1 MNLIK
6 NIPGPVLIFMGALS
20 LSFGGLLVK
29 SFEGSTLWQI
39 LFWRS
44 LFFSLTVLAF
54 LIISYKKKTFQ
65 AFYESGLPGFFGG
78 IILSFGFC
86 GYVFAMYNTTVANTN
101 FIISLQILFLAIF
114 GYFFLKEKISAITLT
129 SIVLAISGVFLMV
142 GNSLSPGELSGNLAA
157 FTMPITFAVLI
168 MIVRKFPTV
177 DMVPAQFVAGV
188 SSCLI
193 GFLLS
198 TKIMISPNDIFLGF
212 LAGFFQVGFGF
223 IFITIG
229 ARTTPSAMVG
239 IIMLSESVLG
249 PIWAFLFVSE
259 RPSIFGLIGG
269 AIILSAVLLQFYSLL
284 KKSKKSVSNWHLNV
298 VVTLFGYGRD
308 YRIS

>member
-1 MNLIK
+1 MKIIRNL
-6 NIPGPVLIFMGALS
+6 PGPLLIFLGALS
-20 LSFGGLLVK
+20 LSFGGLIVK
-29 SFEGSTLWQI
+29 SFEGATLWQI

-44 LFFSLTVLAF
+44 LFFSLTVLTF
-54 LIISYKKKTFQ
+54 LIISYKKETFKSI
-65 AFYESGLPGFFGG
+65 YNSGLAGFVGG
-78 IILSFGFC
+78 VILSFGFC

-101 FIISLQILFLAIF
+101 FIISLQILFLAVF
-114 GYFFLKEKISAITLT
+114 GYFFLKEKISAVTLT
-129 SIVLAISGVFLMV
+129 SIILAITGVLVMV

-168 MIVRKFPTV
+168 MIVRKYPTV
-177 DMVPAQFVAGV
+177 DMVPAQFVAGIC
-188 SSCLI
+188 SCLI
-193 GFLLS
+193 GFFLS

-259 RPSIFGLIGG
+259 RPSMFGLIGG

-284 KKSKKSVSNWHLNV
+284 NKNKKSVSN
-298 VVTLFGYGRD
+298 
-308 YRIS
+308 

>member
-1 MNLIK
+1 MTILK
-6 NIPGPVLIFMGALS
+6 SLPGPLLIFLGALS
-20 LSFGGLLVK
+20 LSFGGLIVK
-29 SFEGSTLWQI
+29 SFEGATLWQI

-44 LFFSLTVLAF
+44 LFFSLTVLTF
-54 LIISYKKKTFQ
+54 LIITYKSKVLKS
-65 AFYESGLPGFFGG
+65 FYVSGLPGFIGG
-78 IILSFGFC
+78 LILSIGFC

-114 GYFFLKEKISAITLT
+114 GFFFLKEKINLITLI
-129 SIVLAISGVFLMV
+129 SIILAMSGVLLMI

-168 MIVRKFPTV
+168 MIVRKFPSV
-177 DMVPAQFVAGV
+177 DMVPAQFVAGI

-193 GFLLS
+193 GLS
-198 TKIMISPNDIFLGF
+198 FSPTIMISPHDIFLGF
-212 LAGFFQVGFGF
+212 IAGFFQIGFGF

-259 RPSIFGLIGG
+259 IPSLYGLIGG
-269 AIILSAVLLQFYSLL
+269 AIILFAVLLQFYTLL
-284 KKSKKSVSNWHLNV
+284 KKPKATVSN
-298 VVTLFGYGRD
+298 
-308 YRIS
+308 

>member
-1 MNLIK
+1 MNFIK
-6 NIPGPVLIFMGALS
+6 TLPGPLLIFLGALS
-20 LSFGGLLVK
+20 LSTGGLIVK
-29 SFEGSTLWQI
+29 SFEGATLWQI

-54 LIISYKKKTFQ
+54 LILSYRKKTLK
-65 AFYESGLPGFFGG
+65 AFYESGIPGIFGG

-114 GYFFLKEKISAITLT
+114 GYFFLKEKISALTLF
-129 SIVLAISGVFLMV
+129 SIVLALSGVLLMV
-142 GNSLSPGELSGNLAA
+142 GNSLTPGELSGNLAA

-177 DMVPAQFVAGV
+177 DMVPAQFIAGL

-198 TKIMISPNDIFLGF
+198 SKILISPHDIFLGF

-223 IFITIG
+223 IF
-229 ARTTPSAMVG
+229 
-239 IIMLSESVLG
+239 
-249 PIWAFLFVSE
+249 
-259 RPSIFGLIGG
+259 
-269 AIILSAVLLQFYSLL
+269 
-284 KKSKKSVSNWHLNV
+284 
-298 VVTLFGYGRD
+298 
-308 YRIS
+308 

>member
-1 MNLIK
+1 MNIITKL
-6 NIPGPVLIFMGALS
+6 PGPLLIFLGALS
-20 LSFGGLLVK
+20 LSFGGLIVK
-29 SFEGSTLWQI
+29 SFEGATLWQI

-44 LFFSLTVLAF
+44 LFFSLTILAF
-54 LIISYKKKTFQ
+54 LVISYKGKTLRS
-65 AFYESGLPGFFGG
+65 FYVSGLPGFFGG

-101 FIISLQILFLAIF
+101 FIISLQILFLAVF
-114 GYFFLKEKISAITLT
+114 GYFFLKEKISTVTLASIILAITG
-129 SIVLAISGVFLMV
+129 VLVMV
-142 GNSLSPGELSGNLAA
+142 GNALTPGELTGNLAA

-168 MIVRKFPTV
+168 IIVRKYPAV
-177 DMVPAQFVAGV
+177 DMVPAQFVAGI
-188 SSCLI
+188 SSCVI

-198 TKIMISPNDIFLGF
+198 TKLMISPNDIFLGF

-249 PIWAFLFVSE
+249 PVWAFLFVGE
-259 RPSIFGLIGG
+259 RPSMFALIGG
-269 AIILSAVLLQFYSLL
+269 AIILFAVLLQFYSLL
-284 KKSKKSVSNWHLNV
+284 IKSKKS
-298 VVTLFGYGRD
+298 
-308 YRIS
+308 ISH